1 MKKSVKF
8 IALISTICFMT
19 APLASCLTTNVD
31 DGDQTLEIV
40 ISNYGYGVEWLNDQI
55 ELFKQQ
61 DWVKEKY
68 PNLSIPEIRTNNSSK
83 TYCVDQI
90 AAGPKSNTA
99 DLFFSTQTA
108 GLKVNTTYKGVS
120 VFEDLS
126 AEYYES
132 TVPGENI
139 KVKDK
144 MVSEIYNDYDIEHDG
159 TVSYYG
165 MPWVNGFMGLLYNAT
180 LVKEN
185 LGADYVMPRTTD
197 ELVKFADDLKAEGLT
212 PFVFATSAN
221 YWVQMFQTWWAQYD
235 GVASEY
241 DDVEGYND
249 FWNGQIDGEYTREIF
264 NNNSDTAVYRGRYKS
279 LKVIELLIGYG
290 TGNYHSSCANFKV
303 LQAQKAFLDGD
314 GVMMPNGDW
323 FDSEMKAAGD
333 AYKSTKNYELTIL
346 KTPVISSIVDQCS
359 SITNDAELAAVVQ
372 YVDEDK
378 SYADASVG
386 YNTAFGKTLAEADY
400 NRINEA
406 RRVMYRLEGHE
417 AYVPSYSSAKGL
429 AIDFLRFMATDIS
442 ISQFMES
449 TGGCVTSFK
458 FDAENSAGWDSFT
471 PLQKAHVKYFESGVQ
486 MPTFTSFKLH
496 YYGSLAPLTQTPQLD
511 LAFVNDSASARKTPE
526 KIIEDDYKK
535 FNNSEFEALLIK
547 SGIK

>member
-1 MKKSVKF
+1 MKKITKL
-8 IALISTICFMT
+8 IAVFSTLCFT
-19 APLASCLTTNVD
+19 IAPLASCHTDEAANS
-31 DGDQTLEIV
+31 DQTLEIV

-61 DWVKEKY
+61 AWVKEKY
-68 PNLSIPEIRTNNSSK
+68 PNLSILDIKTNNSSK

-108 GLKVNTTYKGVS
+108 GLKVNTTYDGVS
-120 VFEDLS
+120 VFEDLTES
-126 AEYYES
+126 YYNS
-132 TVPGENI
+132 TVPGEDV

-144 MVSEIYNDYDIEHDG
+144 MIPEIYNDYDIEHDG
-159 TVSYYG
+159 TTSYYG
-165 MPWVNGFMGLLYNAT
+165 MPWVNGYMGLLYNAT
-180 LVKEN
+180 LVNEK
-185 LGADYVMPRTTD
+185 LGKDYVMPRTTD
-197 ELVKFADDLKAEGLT
+197 ELAQFANDLKDEGLT

-235 GVASEY
+235 GVDSKY
-241 DDVEGYND
+241 DNIQGYND

-264 NNNSDTAVYRGRYKS
+264 NNNSNASVYRGRYKS
-279 LKVIELLIGYG
+279 LKVIESLIGYDS
-290 TGNYHSSCANFKV
+290 GNYHSSCANYKV

-323 FDSEMKAAGD
+323 FDTEMKAAGD
-333 AYKSTKNYELTIL
+333 AYQSTKNYELTIMR
-346 KTPVISSIVDQCS
+346 TPVISSIIEQCT
-359 SITNDAELAAVVQ
+359 SITNDAELASVVQ
-372 YVDEDK
+372 CVDEEK
-378 SYADASVG
+378 SYTDAAAS
-386 YNTAFGKTLAEADY
+386 YNAAYGKTLKEADY

-417 AYVPSYSSAKGL
+417 AYVPSYSSAKDL
-429 AIDFLRFMATDIS
+429 AIDFLRFMSTDIS
-442 ISQFMES
+442 IGQFMES

-458 FDAENSAGWDSFT
+458 YDAENSAGWDSFT
-471 PLQKAHVKYFESGVQ
+471 ALQKAHVKYFESGVQ
-486 MPTFTSFKLH
+486 MPAFTSFKLH

-511 LAFVNDSASARKTPE
+511 LAFVNESAAARKTPE
-526 KIIEDDYKK
+526 QIINDDYSK

-547 SGIK
+547 SGIR

>member
-1 MKKSVKF
+1 MKRINKIVTLMSALCLSVTSF
-8 IALISTICFMT
+8 
-19 APLASCLTTNVD
+19 ASCMTTNVD

-55 ELFKQQ
+55 ELFKAQA
-61 DWVKEKY
+61 WVKEKY
-68 PNLSIPEIRTNNSSK
+68 PNLSIPEIKTNNSSK

-108 GLKVNTTYKGVS
+108 GLKVNTTYGGVS

-126 AEYYES
+126 QSYYNS
-132 TVPGENI
+132 AVPGESVT
-139 KVKDK
+139 VKDK
-144 MVSEIYNDYDIEHDG
+144 MVPEIYKDYAIEHDG
-159 TVSYYG
+159 TTSYYG

-180 LVKEN
+180 LVSEK

-197 ELVKFADDLKAEGLT
+197 ELVQFAEDLKEESLT
-212 PFVFATSAN
+212 PFVFAATAN

-235 GVASEY
+235 GVASDY
-241 DDVEGYND
+241 DSVQGYND
-249 FWNGQIDGEYTREIF
+249 FWNGQLDGEYTREIF
-264 NNNSDTAVYRGRYKS
+264 NNNSDSAVYQGRYKS
-279 LKVIELLIGYG
+279 LKVLESLIGYG
-290 TGNYHSSCANFKV
+290 SGNYHSSCANFKV

-323 FDSEMKAAGD
+323 FDTEMKAAGD
-333 AYKSTKNYELTIL
+333 AYKSEKNYELTIL
-346 KTPVISSIVDQCS
+346 KTPVISAIVEQCTS
-359 SITNDAELAAVVQ
+359 VTNDAELASVVQ
-372 YVDEDK
+372 CVDEEK
-378 SYADASVG
+378 SFAEAFAA
-386 YNTAFGKTLAEADY
+386 YNAAYSKTLAEADY

-429 AIDFLRFMATDIS
+429 AIDFLRFMATDVS
-442 ISQFMES
+442 ISQFMKS

-458 FDAENSAGWDSFT
+458 FDAKNSEGWDSFT
-471 PLQKAHVKYFESGVQ
+471 TLQKTHVKYFESGVQ

-496 YYGSLAPLTQTPQLD
+496 YYGSLMPLTQTPQLD
-511 LAFVNDSASARKTPE
+511 FAFINESASARKTAE
-526 KIIEDDYKK
+526 KIIEDDYNK
-535 FNNSEFEALLIK
+535 FNASEFEALLIK